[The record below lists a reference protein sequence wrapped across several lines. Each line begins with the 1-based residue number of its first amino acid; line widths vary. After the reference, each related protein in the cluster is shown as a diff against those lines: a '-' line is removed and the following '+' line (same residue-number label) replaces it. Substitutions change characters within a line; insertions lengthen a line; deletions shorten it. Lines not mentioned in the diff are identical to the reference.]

1 MNSTEKFRNYI
12 NGQWKNSISGKEYE
26 VFNPADKNQLLG
38 SIPFCSKKDADLAID
53 AASSSLHEWSNITA
67 PERGEILFE
76 VLRIMDSRKLD
87 LAETITLEE
96 GKVLSD
102 SEAEVKR
109 SMNIIQ
115 FSAGEGRR
123 LLGNTSQSENENN
136 VSYTMR
142 KPLGVVGIITP
153 WNFPL
158 AIPSWKIAPALI
170 CGNTVIFKPA
180 FSTPLSA
187 IKLVEIFEE
196 AGLPPGVI
204 NLVTGSGSEI
214 GQSLVEDNRV
224 QGISFT
230 GSTEI
235 GTKIYSDGASKL
247 KKIQCE
253 MGGKNAVIVL
263 KDADIEK
270 AAKDV
275 VIGAFGST
283 GQRCTATSRVIIEQ
297 EIYEEFIAK
306 MLIFTKDL
314 KIGNG
319 IDADIDIGPLSSL
332 DQLEKVTEYIG
343 LGVEQGGKILIGGN
357 RLEGEI
363 FDDGF
368 YVEPTIFVDVDKE
381 NIVAKEEIFG
391 PVLISFKVSDLSE
404 ALDITN
410 DVDFGLSSSI
420 YTKDIK
426 QAYKYI
432 NNVDT
437 GMVHVNSPTLGG
449 EVHLPFGGLK
459 SSGVGHREQG
469 EEGFNFFSELIS
481 VYIDHS

>member
-1 MNSTEKFRNYI
+1 MTSNEYFRNYI
-12 NGQWKNSISGKEYE
+12 NGQWKNSILEKKYE
-26 VFNPADKNQLLG
+26 IFNPANKNQVLG
-38 SIPFCSKKDADLAID
+38 NVPFCSSEDVDLAIN
-53 AASSSLHEWSNITA
+53 AASSSFDKWSNITA

-76 VLRIMDSRKLD
+76 VLKIMDSRKLE

-109 SMNIIQ
+109 AMNIIQ

-123 LLGNTSQSENENN
+123 LLGHTNQSENENN
-136 VSYTMR
+136 ISYTMR

-158 AIPSWKIAPALI
+158 AIPAWKIAPALI

-253 MGGKNAVIVL
+253 MGGKNAEIVL

-297 EIYEEFIAK
+297 EIYEEFIEK

-391 PVLISFKVSDLSE
+391 PVLISFKVSNLSE

-459 SSGVGHREQG
+459 SSGVGHKEQG